1 MKARLPVVLV
11 LLACLTACSSA
22 AADDSPDECGDWP
35 VYATPRDALEQ
46 ADWVVTADVGK
57 EVGSETVYG
66 AEARVYSVRTM
77 GLPLYKGDAV
87 GHEDLKVISTPQ
99 KCSAGDPYPEG
110 DPLLGQKRVILFL
123 TRHGTEG
130 LWRTLTPTQGVLPAT
145 GDATLPDRWPT

>member
-77 GLPLYKGDAV
+77 R
-87 GHEDLKVISTPQ
+87 I
-99 KCSAGDPYPEG
+99 
-110 DPLLGQKRVILFL
+110 
-123 TRHGTEG
+123 
-130 LWRTLTPTQGVLPAT
+130 
-145 GDATLPDRWPT
+145 